1 MPLIEHATMLITAST
16 VGWRPNC
23 FRDLRQPRIVA
34 WTTIYD
40 CQGIVM
46 QKYAALHTISL
57 VLRGIGWLLIV
68 LAIIFFLI
76 GIASLSQNNGPVD
89 SGLGALKIISAISF
103 LGMGVLTL
111 AFGELIQVFVDIAD
125 NTRAAVVLLKNPG
138 ADLGDIL
145 DHGPEQKHA
154 QAYRY
159 DKDKWNALV
168 EFDLELARVEAVLR
182 PYGQKYIDQLATA
195 YLTLNDKNKLSDII
209 KKIVETARQ
218 DAAEAKAA
226 EERLE
231 KRFSDPAF
239 VDGFAREKIE
249 LIATR
254 PYGNV
259 AVLLL
264 KRNGQVSSY
273 SDAATLRRAMN
284 DEEHWSGITNNES
297 KIRVVRSVAAHI
309 ST

>member
-1 MPLIEHATMLITAST
+1 
-16 VGWRPNC
+16 
-23 FRDLRQPRIVA
+23 
-34 WTTIYD
+34 
-40 CQGIVM
+40 M

-76 GIASLSQNNGPVD
+76 GIASLSQNNGPID

-125 NTRAAVVLLKNPG
+125 NTRAAVVLLKNPS

-159 DKDKWNALV
+159 DKEKWNALV
-168 EFDLELARVEAVLR
+168 EFDPELARVEAALQ

-209 KKIVETARQ
+209 KKIVETASQ
-218 DAAEAKAA
+218 DAAEVKAA
-226 EERLE
+226 EERWE

-239 VDGFAREKIE
+239 VDRFAREKIE

-259 AVLLL
+259 AVLKNGPVLL
-264 KRNGQVSSY
+264 LERNGQVSSY

-297 KIRVVRSVAAHI
+297 KIRVVRSVAPHI
-309 ST
+309 PT